1 MKVKSSLMCQN
12 CGRQTSHELHYVGS
26 SLHEI
31 RCLQCSA
38 ETWGHHHPVAGYV
51 GEMRGR
57 IVTKPLRVLRE
68 MTTDPATLRSLL
80 PRVATKPVRVA
91 SELIEILR

>member
-12 CGRQTSHELHYVGS
+12 CGRQTSHELHYVGP

-38 ETWGHHHPVAGYV
+38 ETWGDHHPVAGYV

-57 IVTKPLRVLRE
+57 IVTKPWRVLRE
-68 MTTDPATLRSLL
+68 ITTEPANFRSLL

-91 SELIEILR
+91 SEFIEILR